1 MPLCFEKTR
10 KNQHCTSSTSP
21 SGPARSGAREMD
33 MEIAGIVRR
42 LPGSAPTFVVTWG
55 PVT

>member
-42 LPGSAPTFVVTWG
+42 LPGSAPTL
-55 PVT
+55 

>member
-10 KNQHCTSSTSP
+10 NNQHCKSSTLP
-21 SGPARSGAREMD
+21 SARSGAREMD

-42 LPGSAPTFVVTWG
+42 LPGSAPAFIVTWS